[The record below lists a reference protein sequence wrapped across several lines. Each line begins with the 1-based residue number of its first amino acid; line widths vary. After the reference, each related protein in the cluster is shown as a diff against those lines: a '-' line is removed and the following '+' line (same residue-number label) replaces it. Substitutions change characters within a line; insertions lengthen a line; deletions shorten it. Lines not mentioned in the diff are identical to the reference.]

1 MPNLAFVNA
10 ELIVQEGGLPPLVDL
25 LASSNEGIQ
34 QQAAGAL
41 WSLSVNGLSF
51 LIDFSVKYVFTG
63 SLYAAENHLKIV
75 REGSLPYI
83 VRLLQSQNPKIQ
95 EQAAGIL
102 RNLAV
107 NGKSKLPEQSSNV

>member
-41 WSLSVNGLSF
+41 WSLSVNGAFPNPDYLEPK
-51 LIDFSVKYVFTG
+51 LNTIDSLCLLESVSV
-63 SLYAAENHLKIV
+63 
-75 REGSLPYI
+75 
-83 VRLLQSQNPKIQ
+83 Q
-95 EQAAGIL
+95 L
-102 RNLAV
+102 RTI
-107 NGKSKLPEQSSNV
+107 

>member
-1 MPNLAFVNA
+1 MVRLNYWVCQATLSL
-10 ELIVQEGGLPPLVDL
+10 LIGC
-25 LASSNEGIQ
+25 
-34 QQAAGAL
+34 
-41 WSLSVNGLSF
+41 F
-51 LIDFSVKYVFTG
+51 
-63 SLYAAENHLKIV
+63 AAENHLKIV

-107 NGKSKLPEQSSNV
+107 NGGW

>member
-41 WSLSVNGLSF
+41 WSLSVNGAASRSHDVVMPSILCVYLIGCPYSGESF
-51 LIDFSVKYVFTG
+51 EDRKGGFSP
-63 SLYAAENHLKIV
+63 LYRQIIAISE
-75 REGSLPYI
+75 
-83 VRLLQSQNPKIQ
+83 PKNSR
-95 EQAAGIL
+95 ASSG
-102 RNLAV
+102 NSS
-107 NGKSKLPEQSSNV
+107 KSCS

>member
-41 WSLSVNGLSF
+41 WSLSVNGAAAHLHMHVIQKLSQYI
-51 LIDFSVKYVFTG
+51 LILHV
-63 SLYAAENHLKIV
+63 
-75 REGSLPYI
+75 
-83 VRLLQSQNPKIQ
+83 
-95 EQAAGIL
+95 
-102 RNLAV
+102 
-107 NGKSKLPEQSSNV
+107 

>member
-41 WSLSVNGLSF
+41 WSLSVNGAAHAHILSK
-51 LIDFSVKYVFTG
+51 SVD
-63 SLYAAENHLKIV
+63 
-75 REGSLPYI
+75 
-83 VRLLQSQNPKIQ
+83 
-95 EQAAGIL
+95 
-102 RNLAV
+102 AV
-107 NGKSKLPEQSSNV
+107 NLFDWVSIQLRII